1 MSGTLEER
9 KYNSLEEVLDA
20 ADKKNWNDLRMD
32 EIEDTEENRQIVEDG
47 IFWCGV
53 ECVRL
58 TYTRD
63 SIRELMKW
71 LVCLR
76 ELWNQREGGENH
88 VD

>member
-32 EIEDTEENRQIVEDG
+32 EIKDTEENRQIVEDG

-63 SIRELMKW
+63 SIHELMKW